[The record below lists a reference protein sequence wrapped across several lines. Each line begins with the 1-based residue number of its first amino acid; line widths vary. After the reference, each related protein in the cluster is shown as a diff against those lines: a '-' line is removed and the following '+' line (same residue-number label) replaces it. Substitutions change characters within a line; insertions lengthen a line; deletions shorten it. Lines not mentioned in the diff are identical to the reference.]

1 MDLDLSLLAIAD
13 LAVVPFD
20 RLAGQILAAVRG
32 GATAVQLRGKEVA
45 SGELMAA
52 AEELVPELAGL
63 GLPLFINDR
72 VDVAAIAGA
81 AGVHLGDEDLGVAA
95 ARSLLGPA
103 VWIGR
108 TARSP
113 EAARRAADEGADYVG
128 AGTIYPGGTKPGIP
142 VIGLDGLRTVAK
154 ASPVPVVAIGGID
167 AERAA
172 ACLMAGAAGVAVIG
186 ALFAGAPDEALV
198 EARAR
203 RLRAAVEEG
212 RRGRRG

>member
-13 LAVVPFD
+13 LGVVPSD
-20 RLAGQILAAVRG
+20 RVAGQVLAALRG

-52 AEELVPELAGL
+52 AEALIRELAPRGV
-63 GLPLFINDR
+63 PLFINDR

-95 ARSLLGPA
+95 ARSLLGPEA
-103 VWIGR
+103 WIGR

-113 EAARRAADEGADYVG
+113 EAARRAAEEGADYVG
-128 AGTIYPGGTKPGIP
+128 AGTIYPGGTKPGVP

-167 AERAA
+167 AERAV
-172 ACLMAGAAGVAVIG
+172 ACVMAGAAGIAAIG
-186 ALFAGAPDEALV
+186 ALFAGAPDAAEV

-203 RLRAAVEEG
+203 RLRAAVEAGRKG
-212 RRGRRG
+212 RRG